1 MITLYKKQ
9 HGQHIQGIMMPAS
22 IATIR
27 PTMTPMNQ
35 GASLHSPATP
45 PKRLLSLLSIDSH
58 LSMDEPHSGPTPGL
72 HTSPYPKSKFN
83 SAQIAEPNKAKIGSQ
98 ANIRTIVFSASELE
112 L

>member
-1 MITLYKKQ
+1 
-9 HGQHIQGIMMPAS
+9 MPAR

-35 GASLHSPATP
+35 GASLHSPP
-45 PKRLLSLLSIDSH
+45 RLRVPSIGSH
-58 LSMDEPHSGPTPGL
+58 LRMDESQPIRANGL
-72 HTSPYPKSKFN
+72 HVSPN
-83 SAQIAEPNKAKIGSQ
+83 ISAQTAEPNKTKIGSQ

>member
-1 MITLYKKQ
+1 
-9 HGQHIQGIMMPAS
+9 MMPAR

-35 GASLHSPATP
+35 GASLHSPP
-45 PKRLLSLLSIDSH
+45 RLRVPSIVSH
-58 LSMDEPHSGPTPGL
+58 LRMDESQPIAVMHL
-72 HTSPYPKSKFN
+72 SPNPRSKFI
-83 SAQIAEPNKAKIGSQ
+83 SAQTAEPNKAKIGSQ